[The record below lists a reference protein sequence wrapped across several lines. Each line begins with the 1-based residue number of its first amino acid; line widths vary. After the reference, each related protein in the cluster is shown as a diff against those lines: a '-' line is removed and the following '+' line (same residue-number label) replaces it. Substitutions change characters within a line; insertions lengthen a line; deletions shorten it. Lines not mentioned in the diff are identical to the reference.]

1 MTDTRR
7 AIEEE
12 IAVVLTEAGREV
24 PPISDSTSLM
34 RGGMGLDSM
43 DFAVLVVRLEQ
54 RLNCDPFNSTTLE
67 KFPTTVGEL
76 ASLYEQTRAKLAA

>member
-1 MTDTRR
+1 MTETRR

-12 IAVVLTEAGREV
+12 IAVVLKEGGRAV
-24 PPISDSTSLM
+24 PTISDGSALM
-34 RGGMGLDSM
+34 QGGLGLDSM

-54 RLNCDPFNSTTLE
+54 RLGCDPFNSAALE
-67 KFPTTVGEL
+67 QFPTTVAEL